1 MLAIVLV
8 GSSKRPYES
17 RLSTAFTKTTM
28 LFSKTTQW
36 KEIFEYKHERQKK
49 KKEYRFHKY
58 TVPQCL
64 SGMARADL
72 GTSSMIWP
80 NIDIK

>member
-17 RLSTAFTKTTM
+17 RLSTAFTETT

-36 KEIFEYKHERQKK
+36 KEIFEHKHERQKK
-49 KKEYRFHKY
+49 KKKKRS
-58 TVPQCL
+58 TDSTSIQCL

>member
-17 RLSTAFTKTTM
+17 RLSTAFTETTT

-36 KEIFEYKHERQKK
+36 KEIFEHKHERQKKK

-58 TVPQCL
+58 TVPEWHGQ
-64 SGMARADL
+64 GRPGDEQHDL
-72 GTSSMIWP
+72 A
-80 NIDIK
+80 KHRH

>member
-17 RLSTAFTKTTM
+17 RLSTAFTETTT

-36 KEIFEYKHERQKK
+36 KEIFEHKHERQKK
-49 KKEYRFHKY
+49 KKRS
-58 TVPQCL
+58 TDSTSIQCL